1 MGEASINKLNL
12 ALDVLLKN
20 DEIKKSLNG
29 LLLKPKIFK
38 AKTINAF
45 CWAEKDSNSIH
56 LAVSMKMIEVMDER
70 SLILCLLHEFAH
82 LIKGHPQF
90 LLKLNPILFT
100 FKVILFLFFLTSIYS
115 YVSVWPMIGLSL
127 AFAGFISFVA
137 FLIHRRFK
145 RKFEFEADEF
155 VVRKVGKKSFIDV
168 LEVYFEDDL
177 ERKLSSSIFD
187 SHPSFKERIERI
199 QKIALPE
206 QKAQ

>member
-1 MGEASINKLNL
+1 MGEAAINKLNL

-20 DEIKKSLNG
+20 DEIKGSLNG

-45 CWAEKDSNSIH
+45 CWAERDSKSIH
-56 LAVSMKMIEVMDER
+56 LAVSMKMLEVMDDR

-90 LLKLNPILFT
+90 LLKLNPILFI
-100 FKVILFLFFLTSIYS
+100 FKVILFLLFLTSIYP
-115 YVSVWPMIGLSL
+115 YVTVWPMIITSL
-127 AFAGFISFVA
+127 LFAMMISFTA

-145 RKFEFEADEF
+145 RKFEFEADEY

-168 LEVYFEDDL
+168 LNIYFEDEL
-177 ERKLSSSIFD
+177 HKKINSTIFD
-187 SHPSFKERIERI
+187 SHPSFRERIERI
-199 QKIALPE
+199 HKIKLSE